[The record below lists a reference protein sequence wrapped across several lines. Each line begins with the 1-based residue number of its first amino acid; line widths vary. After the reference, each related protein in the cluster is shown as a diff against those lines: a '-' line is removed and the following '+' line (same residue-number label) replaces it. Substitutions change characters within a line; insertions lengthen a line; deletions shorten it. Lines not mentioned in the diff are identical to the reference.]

1 MPAPER
7 RIAAIDIGTN
17 SIHMIVAELH
27 RGGGYRVVDK
37 EKEMVQL
44 GLSSLGGA
52 PLSDE
57 AVERGVAAI
66 AHMAEVA
73 RGWKAEEIIAVA
85 TSAVREAPNRR
96 EFIKRVKDAADVRV
110 KVISGEEE
118 ADYIYRAVRA
128 AVELDAGSTMLCIDI
143 GGGSVELVVGTA
155 REIYF
160 TASEPLGSL
169 RLAQRF
175 HLEEAPSPLE
185 IEACRRYT
193 ADHLRKAAK
202 RINILGFDLCVGTS
216 GTIQALTNLAA
227 PGGDG
232 ATQPPLRTL
241 RHEALQ
247 ETLAALCRST
257 LRQRIETMGV
267 DPKRAKTIVAGAI
280 VLDQAMRS
288 LRVPTLLAST
298 AAIREGIIESRIAGT
313 PGRAGN
319 SLRRKAALA
328 LIDRSNCDK
337 RHARHVAKLALRIFD
352 QTRMLH
358 ALPDESRE
366 LLEHAALLH
375 ETGMQVSDRGYHKHT
390 YYLIRHADLRG
401 FTEEQVILV
410 ANVARYHRKSP
421 PADDHPNLEELTPAQ
436 RGDVEKL
443 AAILR
448 IAEALDRSH
457 KQSVR
462 DVAVRFNGNVRFSV
476 RTRSDAA
483 VEIAAAMKRSKYF
496 SSLFETRVRIEAS

>member
-17 SIHMIVAELH
+17 SIHMIVAEL
-27 RGGGYRVVDK
+27 RRDGGYRVVDK

-52 PLSDE
+52 PLSEE
-57 AVERGVAAI
+57 AMDRGVAAI

-73 RGWKAEEIIAVA
+73 RGWKAEEIVAVA

-96 EFIKRVKDAADVRV
+96 DFLRRVKEAADVRV

-118 ADYIYRAVRA
+118 ADYIYRAVRS
-128 AVELDAGSTMLCIDI
+128 AVELDAGSTLLCIDI

-175 HLEEAPSPLE
+175 HLEETPRAQDV
-185 IEACRRYT
+185 EACRLYAT
-193 ADHLRKAAK
+193 EHLRKAAK
-202 RINILGFDLCVGTS
+202 RINLLGFDVCVGTS
-216 GTIQALTNLAA
+216 GTIQALTNLAGETAA
-227 PGGDG
+227 P
-232 ATQPPLRTL
+232 ALRTL
-241 RHEALQ
+241 SHGALQ
-247 ETLAALCRST
+247 EVVRTLCRST
-257 LRQRIETMGV
+257 LQQRVEGMGL
-267 DPKRAKTIVAGAI
+267 DPKRARNIVAGAL
-280 VLDQAMRS
+280 VLDQTMRS
-288 LRVPTLLAST
+288 LRIPSLLVCSAG
-298 AAIREGIIESRIAGT
+298 IREGIVESRLAGT
-313 PGRAGN
+313 PQRSGN
-319 SLRRKAALA
+319 SLRRKASLA
-328 LIDRSNCDK
+328 LMGRSDCDK

-352 QTRMLH
+352 QTRMIH
-358 ALPDESRE
+358 ALPDEARE
-366 LLEHAALLH
+366 MLEHAALLH

-390 YYLIRHADLRG
+390 YYLIRHAQLRG
-401 FTEEQVILV
+401 FTDEQVILV

-421 PADDHPNLEELTPAQ
+421 PAAEHPNLEELTSAQ

-462 DVAVRFNGNVRFSV
+462 DVAVRFNGNFRFSV

-483 VEIAAAMKRSKYF
+483 VEVAAATKRAKYF
-496 SSLFETRVRIEAS
+496 ASLFETKVRIEAS

>member
-17 SIHMIVAELH
+17 SIHMIVAEL
-27 RGGGYRVVDK
+27 RGNGGYRVVDK

-52 PLSDE
+52 PMSEE
-57 AVERGVAAI
+57 AMERGVAAI
-66 AHMAEVA
+66 AHMAQVA
-73 RGWKAEEIIAVA
+73 RGWHAEEIVAVA

-96 EFIKRVKDAADVRV
+96 EFLKRVKDAADVRV

-128 AVELDAGSTMLCIDI
+128 AVELDEASTLLCIDI
-143 GGGSVELVVGTA
+143 GGGSVELIVGTS

-175 HLEEAPSPLE
+175 ALDETPKPQNV
-185 IEACRRYT
+185 EACRRYV
-193 ADHLRKAAK
+193 ADHIRKAAK
-202 RINILGFDLCVGTS
+202 RILPLGFDLCVGTS
-216 GTIQALTNLAA
+216 GTIQTLA
-227 PGGDG
+227 GL
-232 ATQPPLRTL
+232 ATPSDTAPPLRGLT
-241 RHEALQ
+241 HEALEQ
-247 ETLAALCRST
+247 LVIQLYHST
-257 LRQRIETMGV
+257 LQQRIEKMGI
-267 DPKRAKTIVAGAI
+267 DARRARNVVAGAV
-280 VLDQAMRS
+280 VLEQIMRS
-288 LRVPTLLAST
+288 LRIRSLLACS
-298 AAIREGIIESRIAGT
+298 AAIREGIIESRIAGGT
-313 PGRAGN
+313 QRSGK
-319 SLRRKAALA
+319 LRRKSALA
-328 LIDRSNCDK
+328 LVNRSDCDK
-337 RHARHVAKLALRIFD
+337 RHAQHVAMLALRIFD

-358 ALPDESRE
+358 ALPDDCRE
-366 LLEHAALLH
+366 VLEHAALLH
-375 ETGMQVSDRGYHKHT
+375 ETGMHVSDRGYHKHT
-390 YYLIRHADLRG
+390 YYLVRHANLRG
-401 FTEEQVILV
+401 FTEEQLILV

-421 PADDHPNLEELTPAQ
+421 PSDDHPNLDELTPAQ

-462 DVAVRFNGNVRFSV
+462 DVAVRLGGGVRFDV
-476 RTRSDAA
+476 RTRTDAA
-483 VEIAAAMKRSKYF
+483 VEIAAAAKRAKYF
-496 SSLFETRVRIEAS
+496 ASLFERKVRIEAS